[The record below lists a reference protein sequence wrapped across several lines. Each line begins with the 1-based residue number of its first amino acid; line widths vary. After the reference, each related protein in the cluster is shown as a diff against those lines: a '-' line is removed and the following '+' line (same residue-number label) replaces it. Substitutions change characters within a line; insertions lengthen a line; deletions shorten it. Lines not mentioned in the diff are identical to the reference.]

1 MPNKL
6 ISQLPVA
13 STPTGEELLVLEQ
26 EQVTKQIT
34 TNDLLEALWDAH
46 GGIVSCT
53 LQSETAQTA
62 HSESAVS
69 YDRTYR
75 ITYADGTYT
84 DITIPDGV
92 GIKRVGYSESSSGI
106 THNLRFYL
114 TDGRA
119 YPTDGTITWRDGR
132 GVASVVETQ
141 SGRTHTYTVT
151 YNYNLSGQ
159 SNQTFQVEDGV
170 SVSNITSSQPSGS
183 LTNTITVT
191 LDDGTTKTFTV
202 DDGVGI
208 STITASGQTM
218 TINLTDGTSRTV
230 TLPMMSVYVRYAD
243 DASGT
248 NFGTT
253 PRDWMGVLTTT
264 DSSQS
269 LYPANYTW
277 YEIKGET
284 GDNAEVSTYQ
294 RQYKYTDDGTQY
306 PTSGYYSTIA
316 AAQSA
321 VGGAIQ
327 GKYLWIATTITW
339 NNGTPSVIYSCSYQ
353 GLDGS
358 GLTGVVKSL
367 YMSDTDTSLAP
378 DANGQVSVSSAD
390 MGAIK
395 APATASDGQVLTWD
409 ATNQA
414 WYAGSVA
421 TGAVNSVN
429 SQLPDVSGNVAL
441 KGTDIPMSSTDSTT
455 VKAAIDSK
463 ANTSALSSYLPLS
476 GGTMTGGS
484 DFGTATT
491 PVSRTVLMQGYVVG
505 GSSATARTYK
515 DLIQLV
521 NADGNRVA
529 VVRAIDDVGYNELDI
544 MVLGENNSPTN
555 ALQLINTNGVQT
567 ARIYGALTIPS
578 PSAGD
583 SSTLAATTAWAQNEF
598 KYKSGNTVNIGGGV
612 FAGYF
617 DSSKNLYFHIPLNKD
632 LANISSASISTD
644 TSWAIFCAGSV
655 LLSNTTLASFGTITC
670 TKNETGVLVKV
681 VPSSTSSITARE
693 TVSVRANTATLTLS

>member
-26 EQVTKQIT
+26 GQVTKQIT

-84 DITIPDGV
+84 DFTVPDGV
-92 GIKRVGYSESSSGI
+92 GIKRVGYSESSTGI

-119 YPTDGTITWRDGR
+119 YPTDGNITWRDGR

-159 SNQTFQVEDGV
+159 SNQTFEVEDGV
-170 SVSNITSSQPSGS
+170 SISNITSSQSVGS

-253 PRDWMGVLTTT
+253 PRPYMGVLTTT
-264 DSSQS
+264 DSSES

-277 YEIKGET
+277 YKIKGEKGDT
-284 GDNAEVSTYQ
+284 GSYIENIVTFGESDSV
-294 RQYKYTDDGTQY
+294 GTQ
-306 PTSGYYSTIA
+306 PTTWYNDPSSLPYT
-316 AAQSA
+316 
-321 VGGAIQ
+321 GGDYIWTKTRYVLH
-327 GKYLWIATTITW
+327 G
-339 NNGTPSVIYSCSYQ
+339 
-353 GLDGS
+353 
-358 GLTGVVKSL
+358 
-367 YMSDTDTSLAP
+367 DTDTEPVSPSIIIIGKIISGGSGTGSL
-378 DANGQVSVSSAD
+378 VSVTFNNQTYAD
-390 MGAIK
+390 NGTGTTTNIPMPTASEVGAIADPSTK
-395 APATASDGQVLTWD
+395 SNGQVLTYDSSASQWV
-409 ATNQA
+409 AANP
-414 WYAGSVA
+414 A
-421 TGAVNSVN
+421 TGNVNTVN
-429 SQLPDVSGNVAL
+429 NVGVTSGTTNIAL
-441 KGTDIPMSSTDSTT
+441 KGTDIPIDSTPTANAVVITDSSGKMTASSITSTELGYLDNVSSNVQTQINSKFSWFDGSSYTT
-455 VKAAIDSK
+455 VVALCEAMASAPKSIYLRQSWAAQSLSDCPTASFTGFSK
-463 ANTSALSSYLPLS
+463 LTVINGANTTSNAPNYMTIMYEVWAGANKREIWRGGLS
-476 GGTMTGGS
+476 GTGTRVVTWVKMSTPYHKTETVSLGGNVYTG
-484 DFGTATT
+484 
-491 PVSRTVLMQGYVVG
+491 Y
-505 GSSATARTYK
+505 
-515 DLIQLV
+515 
-521 NADGNRVA
+521 
-529 VVRAIDDVGYNELDI
+529 LD
-544 MVLGENNSPTN
+544 
-555 ALQLINTNGVQT
+555 A
-567 ARIYGALTIPS
+567 
-578 PSAGD
+578 
-583 SSTLAATTAWAQNEF
+583 
-598 KYKSGNTVNIGGGV
+598 
-612 FAGYF
+612 
-617 DSSKNLYFHIPLNKD
+617 SKNLYFFIPLNKD
-632 LANISSASISTD
+632 LSEISSASISTD
-644 TSWAIFCAGSV
+644 TSWAIFCGGSL
-655 LLSNTTLASFGTITC
+655 LLSNTTLASFGTISYTLC
-670 TKNETGVLVKV
+670 DNGVLVKV
-681 VPSSTSSITARE
+681 VPSSTSSLTARE
-693 TVSVRANTATLTLS
+693 TVVVRVNTATLTLS